1 MPRFDCVKGVGIP
14 EIVCALPAQSYTLTE
29 YAPNLLNDKTA
40 RRMAKSTGFTTLRIA
55 PEGMT
60 TADLFVA
67 AAEKLLATRKRQEI
81 AGLVFVSK
89 TPDYD
94 MPATSHALQHRLGL
108 SSETICL
115 DINEGCSGFVTGLY
129 VAACLA
135 ERLNAPVLLGA
146 GDTIS
151 KLTSP
156 EDRATRCIFGDEAA
170 AVLVEPGE
178 QDIPFAFASY
188 GTGRKSSSR
197 RTAATESLTHPK
209 TAGISTLTA
218 WRFSTFP

>member
-1 MPRFDCVKGVGIP
+1 MPRFDCVKGVGIS
-14 EIVCALPAQSYTLTE
+14 EIVCALPAQSCTLTE

-40 RRMAKSTGFTTLRIA
+40 QRMAKSTGFTTLRIA

-81 AGLVFVSK
+81 AGLVFVTQ
-89 TPDYD
+89 TPDYVL
-94 MPATSHALQHRLGL
+94 PATSHTLQHRLGL
-108 SSETICL
+108 SSETLCI

-178 QDIPFAFASY
+178 
-188 GTGRKSSSR
+188 
-197 RTAATESLTHPK
+197 
-209 TAGISTLTA
+209 
-218 WRFSTFP
+218 